1 MVKSD
6 SGVIE
11 SALADALSEWTA
23 ALGHLFVISD
33 PEHLRRARTATFPT
47 SARVGAIL
55 RPANRQEVQRAVQ
68 IANRFGIPISAI
80 STGKNW
86 GYGSR
91 APVNDAVLLDLSR
104 LNRIV
109 DFDEDLAYVTVE
121 PGVTQQ
127 QLHDFL
133 TARGSRLWMDATG
146 SSPGCSIVANTLE
159 RGFGHTPMGDHC
171 GCASGFEV
179 VLPTGECIET
189 GFSRFRNTRAGALS
203 RWGLGPSLDGLFS
216 QSNLGIVTRMS
227 IWLMPA
233 PEYFQAFFFQTDRSI
248 GPIVE
253 ALRPLKQNG
262 TIRSVMH
269 IGNDYKIFS
278 GTRDFPWDETGSK
291 TPLTPDVMATLR
303 RRLRIAPWSGSG
315 ALYGTRNQ
323 VREAR
328 RLLRNA
334 LRGSVDRLQ
343 FVDDR
348 RLRLLQRLETPYRL
362 ITGRD
367 DLQRTLKLLP
377 PLLALQKGIP
387 SDKFLPSMYWR
398 KRGPAAR
405 TLDPDVD
412 RCGLLWCSPVAP
424 STAHDVE
431 AVTRLAT
438 DVVLA
443 HGFEPMISVSLINE
457 RSTVTTIAITY
468 DRDQPGDDERAIA
481 CYHVLTKQLL
491 DIGYPPYRLSVAAM
505 DYMDSGGD
513 YAQVLQSI
521 KKALDPNG
529 ILAMGRY
536 EIRSIR

>member
-6 SGVIE
+6 GGVAQ
-11 SALADALSEWTA
+11 SALGDALSEWA
-23 ALGHLFVISD
+23 AVLGPAFVISD
-33 PEHLRRARTATFPT
+33 PERLRRASTATFAT
-47 SARVGAIL
+47 SARAVAIL
-55 RPANRQEVQRAVQ
+55 LPANREDVQRAVH
-68 IANRFGIPISAI
+68 IANRFAIPVYPI

-86 GYGSR
+86 GYGSG
-91 APVNDAVLLDLSR
+91 APVRDAVLLDLSR

-133 TARGSRLWMDATG
+133 RTRGSRLWMDATG
-146 SSPGCSIVANTLE
+146 SSPGCSVVANTLE

-179 VLPTGECIET
+179 VLPNGACIDT
-189 GFSRFRNTRAGALS
+189 GFSRFRNTRTGALS

-216 QSNLGIVTRMS
+216 QSNFGIVTRMS

-233 PEYFQAFFFQTDRSI
+233 PEYFQAFFFQTNRSI
-248 GPIVE
+248 GPIIE
-253 ALRPLKQNG
+253 ALRPLKQDG

-278 GTRDFPWDETGSK
+278 GTRDYPWNETGSK
-291 TPLTPDVMATLR
+291 TPLSADLMATLR
-303 RRLRIAPWSGSG
+303 RKYRIGLWSGSG

-323 VREAR
+323 VGEAR
-328 RLLRNA
+328 RLIRKA
-334 LRGSVDRLQ
+334 LRGRVDRLQ

-348 RLRLLQRLETPYRL
+348 RLRLLQRLEAPYRL
-362 ITGRD
+362 FTRRD
-367 DLQRTLKLLP
+367 DLARTLKLLP

-387 SDKFLPSMYWR
+387 SEEFLPSMYWR
-398 KRGPAAR
+398 KRGGAER
-405 TLDPDVD
+405 SLDPDAD

-424 STAHDVE
+424 STAKDVE

-438 DVVLA
+438 DLVLA
-443 HGFEPMISVSLINE
+443 HGFEPMISVSLITE

-468 DRDQPGDDERAIA
+468 DREQSGEDDRAIA
-481 CYHVLTKQLL
+481 CYHALTKELL
-491 DIGYPPYRLSVAAM
+491 DAGYPPYRLSVAAM
-505 DYMDSGGD
+505 GYMDSEGG
-513 YAQVLQSI
+513 YSNVLQSI

-529 ILAMGRY
+529 ILGPGRY
-536 EIRSIR
+536 EIRRVQ

>member
-1 MVKSD
+1 MVKRDGGLSD
-6 SGVIE
+6 
-11 SALADALSEWTA
+11 SALADALSEWAA
-23 ALGHLFVISD
+23 ALGGAFVVSD
-33 PEHLRRARTATFPT
+33 PERLRSAGTATFATSARTA
-47 SARVGAIL
+47 AIL
-55 RPANRQEVQRAVQ
+55 LPANREEVQRAVQ
-68 IANRFGIPISAI
+68 IANRFAVPVHPI

-91 APVNDAVLLDLSR
+91 TPVQDAVLLDLSR

-109 DFDEDLAYVTVE
+109 DFDEDLAYVTLE

-127 QLHDFL
+127 QLHEFL
-133 TARGSRLWMDATG
+133 RTRGSRLWMDATG
-146 SSPGCSIVANTLE
+146 SSPGCSVIANTLE

-171 GCASGFEV
+171 SCASGFEV
-179 VLPTGECIET
+179 VLPTGDCIQT
-189 GFSRFRNTRAGALS
+189 GFSRFPHTRTGALS

-227 IWLMPA
+227 VWLMPA

-269 IGNDYKIFS
+269 IGNDYKVFS
-278 GTRDFPWDETGSK
+278 GTREYPWDETDSK
-291 TPLTPDVMATLR
+291 TPLTPEVMTALR
-303 RRLRIAPWSGSG
+303 RRFRIGSWSGSG

-328 RLLRNA
+328 RLLRSA
-334 LRGSVDRLQ
+334 LGGRVDRLQ

-362 ITGRD
+362 ITRRD
-367 DLQRTLKLLP
+367 DVAHVLKLLP
-377 PLLALQKGIP
+377 PLLGLQKGIP
-387 SDKFLPSMYWR
+387 SEAFLPSMYWR
-398 KRGPAAR
+398 KRTRRER
-405 TLDPDVD
+405 TLDPDAD

-424 STAHDVE
+424 STGNDVE

-443 HGFEPMISVSLINE
+443 HGFEPQISVSLISE
-457 RSTVTTIAITY
+457 RLTVTTIAITY
-468 DRDQPGDDERAIA
+468 DREQSGDDERAIA
-481 CYHVLTKQLL
+481 CYNALTEQLL
-491 DIGYPPYRLSVAAM
+491 EGGYPPYRLSVAAM
-505 DYMDSGGD
+505 GYMDSGRD
-513 YAQVLQSI
+513 YAKVLQSI
-521 KKALDPNG
+521 KSALDPNG
-529 ILAMGRY
+529 ILGPGRY
-536 EIRSIR
+536 EIHRAQ